1 MGFGLSAIAV
11 AVLRGVSGALKG
23 VRDVAL
29 GGGEQ
34 HLVADGS
41 GVGVGGCFAG
51 HLVELF
57 EAEAFLG
64 CGRGGFWFGSLGLAA
79 DELVDLK
86 SYALSHQLKYKLYVR
101 QTRTLQI
108 VIEKDQL

>member
-1 MGFGLSAIAV
+1 
-11 AVLRGVSGALKG
+11 
-23 VRDVAL
+23 
-29 GGGEQ
+29 
-34 HLVADGS
+34 
-41 GVGVGGCFAG
+41 
-51 HLVELF
+51 
-57 EAEAFLG
+57 LG